1 MRISLIFLMP
11 LLVVAGQ
18 LAPAATPAA
27 PAGTPPSAAA
37 AAARPA
43 PAGAQPGAPKDQ
55 GDRSA
60 GLPHASR
67 SPVLGR
73 NGMAATS
80 QPLATQIAI
89 DVLKRG
95 GNAVDAAI
103 AATAAMGVL
112 EPLMAGA
119 GGDLFA
125 IVWDPKTKRLHGLNA
140 SGRAPRALT
149 LARQQQLADG
159 DGRMSW
165 VGWPPVTIPGG
176 VDGWFALHERFAR
189 LPMKT
194 LLAPS
199 IEYAEAGVP
208 VTQEIAQQWARGVA
222 TVERQSQG
230 NPYIDLA
237 NWRRVFIPGGQAP
250 RHGDVF
256 RNPDLARTYRLLAS
270 DGRDA
275 YYEGP
280 IAKGI
285 VQYLQK
291 LGAPHTL
298 ADFAAQHSEWV
309 TPVGIRYRGYDVYE
323 IPPPGQ
329 GIATLQMLKL
339 LEGFDL
345 KALGRGNPE
354 FWHLLVE
361 AKKVAFADRAALYG
375 DVPDV
380 PVAKLLSDEYSTTR
394 RALIDPRRASV
405 QVDAGLRS
413 PGNTNYLTVADKD
426 GMMVSLI
433 QSNAGATGSALVPD
447 DGAGRPFGF
456 VLQNRGAAFSLKP
469 GSPNTYAPGKRPH
482 HTIIPAMVMKD
493 GAPYFAFGALGGD
506 MQPQAQVQILV
517 NLIDFGMDVQAA
529 GDAARVMHVGSAEP
543 DGEPAFPQGGIVY
556 VEGGVPE
563 RIAMALRERGHQVG
577 RDSRLFYGGYQ
588 GILRDPRTGVYWGAS
603 EFRTDGQA
611 AGY

>member
-1 MRISLIFLMP
+1 MRIALIFLLP
-11 LLVVAGQ
+11 LLLAAQ
-18 LAPAATPAA
+18 APA
-27 PAGTPPSAAA
+27 PP
-37 AAARPA
+37 
-43 PAGAQPGAPKDQ
+43 GAQPTGPKDQ
-55 GDRSA
+55 GDRISGA
-60 GLPHASR
+60 AHASR

-80 QPLATQIAI
+80 QPLATQIAV
-89 DVLKRG
+89 DVLRRG

-140 SGRAPRALT
+140 SGRAPRGLS

-159 DGRMSW
+159 EGRMSW
-165 VGWPPVTIPGG
+165 LGWPGVTIPGA

-189 LPMKT
+189 LPMRT

-208 VTQEIAQQWARGVA
+208 VTQETAQAWGRDVPN
-222 TVERQSQG
+222 VERQSQG
-230 NPYIDLA
+230 NPYIDLT
-237 NWRRVFIPGGQAP
+237 NWRRVFVPGGAAP
-250 RHGDVF
+250 RHGELF

-270 DGRDA
+270 GGRDA

-280 IAKGI
+280 VAKGI
-285 VQYLQK
+285 VQYLNR

-298 ADFAAQHSEWV
+298 EDFAAQRSEWV
-309 TPVGIRYRGYDVYE
+309 TPVGVRYRGYDVYE

-329 GIATLQMLKL
+329 GIAALQMLKL
-339 LEGFDL
+339 LEGHDL
-345 KALGRGNPE
+345 RALGRGNPD

-361 AKKVAFADRAALYG
+361 TKKLVFADRAALYG
-375 DVPDV
+375 DDPAV
-380 PVAKLLSDEYSTTR
+380 PVQKLLSDDYATAR
-394 RALIDPRRASV
+394 RALIDPRRASM
-405 QVDAGLRS
+405 QRDAGIRT
-413 PGNTNYLTVADKD
+413 PGDTNYLAVADRD

-433 QSNAGATGSALVPD
+433 QSNAGSTGSALVPD

-456 VLQNRGAAFSLKP
+456 VLQNRGAAFRLEA
-469 GSPNTYAPGKRPH
+469 GFPNSYAPGKRPH

-493 GAPYFAFGALGGD
+493 GAPWFAFGALGGD

-517 NLIDFGMDVQAA
+517 NLIDFRMDVQAA
-529 GDAARVMHVGSAEP
+529 GDAARVMHIGSAEP
-543 DGEPAFPQGGIVY
+543 DGQAAFPLGGIVY

-611 AGY
+611 SGY